1 VVVGAIFYF
10 MDERYWEGT
19 RSLWWT
25 IYGELG
31 RFGVTRGSYWRIRTR
46 KFIRILGDFGEV
58 HGDSGWE
65 K

>member
-19 RSLWWT
+19 KSLWWT

-31 RFGVTRGSYWRIRTR
+31 RFGVTWGSCWRIRNR
-46 KFIRILGDFGEV
+46 KFRGIHRDFGEI

-65 K
+65 N